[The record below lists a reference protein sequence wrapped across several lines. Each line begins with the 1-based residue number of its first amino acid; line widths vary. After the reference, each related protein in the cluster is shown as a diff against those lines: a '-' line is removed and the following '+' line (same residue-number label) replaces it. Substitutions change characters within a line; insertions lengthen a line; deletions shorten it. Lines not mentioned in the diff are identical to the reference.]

1 MGFALS
7 PSGELTSVFSAI
19 KGKGNTIV
27 SNPVRQNLKALSI
40 QQGFP
45 LFKGTNMSYTIEELA
60 ELQIKLEI
68 GMKTAGVERFHKN
81 NQRAIDNGSS
91 SETYWNKRILQNIIG
106 PMSESIEAY
115 IDYYTG
121 RRGKPVKALAY
132 IKLVDPKVA
141 SFITLKTIIDKSV
154 RDVNLDS
161 VIDSIGQ
168 KIEDQVRFESMEK
181 FADKYTAKVKERL
194 KQARSKS
201 YRHQRNAMLAGER
214 KLAEGSEDFEAMD
227 EWEPWGIDAH
237 RHIGSMLVNIV
248 LDNITFEG
256 NPVFK
261 KINIFRQ
268 SGNDKGKKYK
278 ELTKIVP
285 TEYVC
290 AWIDEYKEV
299 MEKESPAY
307 RPCIIP
313 PLDWTTPTNGGYHVP
328 EIRNTLPMVKCR
340 KSQRNR
346 LTLEQMPLVYKA
358 VNGLQRMPWKVSKD
372 VLQVA
377 MDIKELGIDLAMP
390 QREPYEVPE
399 CPVPPEYK
407 EFRGKDLKRM
417 LTDQEWQDFMIWRKE
432 ATYVYLLD
440 NKRKAK
446 YMTTHST
453 ISTAKMYQDFD
464 KFYFVYTMDSRGRV
478 YAKSDTISPQGDDLQ
493 KGLIKFAEGKPLGTE
508 GYYWLAVH
516 GAGKWG
522 NDKITFD
529 ERVKFI
535 EDMTDD
541 IRDFVADPLTNTG
554 WAGADKPW
562 QFLNWCFEW
571 AELAD
576 WLDDGKDMTEFMS
589 YIPCAQD
596 GSCSGLQH
604 YSAMLRDS
612 IGGRAVN
619 LVPDEKPND
628 IYGQVS
634 DLAVV
639 KLEDMAA
646 TGELG
651 FEMKTNRLSPEQIQ
665 DVASGLL
672 NIKGGINRSI
682 TKPPVM
688 TKTYGSTYMRCMETT
703 SQYFID
709 LQSKENKQ
717 AKAEKRD
724 PVPVHPFAQIG
735 EEGVTLRDAEK
746 ICAKVIWE
754 ALNETV
760 TSAVDG
766 MQFIQQ
772 VASYM
777 AKAGCHLE
785 WETPTGFI
793 VEQREY
799 EYKSR
804 RIKTQLLGNT
814 RFTIAEETNK
824 LDVNKMQ
831 SSSSPNFVHSMD
843 ASHLVLAVNAF
854 LDAGFSGIAVIHDD
868 FGTHACDTPKLRDLL
883 RETFVNLYYKNDVLD
898 QFLEHN
904 EALLL
909 EEIEIPLPASGTL
922 NIKDVLESPYA
933 FG

>member
-1 MGFALS
+1 M
-7 PSGELTSVFSAI
+7 TY
-19 KGKGNTIV
+19 
-27 SNPVRQNLKALSI
+27 SI
-40 QQGFP
+40 D
-45 LFKGTNMSYTIEELA
+45 ELA

-68 GMKTAGVERFHKN
+68 GMKTAGTERFHKN

-91 SETYWNKRILQNIIG
+91 SETQWNKRILQNIID
-106 PMSESIEAY
+106 PMSQAIEAY
-115 IDYYTG
+115 IEYYSN
-121 RRGKPVKALAY
+121 RRGKPVKALSY
-132 IKLVDPKVA
+132 IKLVEPHTA
-141 SFITLKTIIDKSV
+141 AFIALKTIIDLSV
-154 RDVNLDS
+154 GDTNLDT
-161 VIDSIGQ
+161 VIDKIGQ
-168 KIEDQVRFESMEK
+168 RMEDQVRFESMEK

-201 YRHQRNAMLAGER
+201 YKHQRNAMLAGER
-214 KLAEGSEDFEAMD
+214 KLAEGSERFEAMD

-248 LDNITFEG
+248 LDNVTFEG
-256 NPVFK
+256 QPVFK
-261 KINIFRQ
+261 KINIFTQ
-268 SGNDKGKKYK
+268 SGNSNGKKYK
-278 ELTKIVP
+278 EVTKVVP

-290 AWIDEYKEV
+290 EWVDKYKEV

-313 PLDWTTPTNGGYHVP
+313 PLDWTSPVDGGYHIP
-328 EIRNTLPMVKCR
+328 EIRNTLPLIKCR
-340 KSQRNR
+340 NSQRNK
-346 LTLEQMPLVYKA
+346 LTVEQMPLVYKA
-358 VNGLQRMPWKVSKD
+358 INGLQSIPWQISKE

-377 MDIKELGIDLAMP
+377 CDIKEVGIDLAMP
-390 QREPYEVPE
+390 QKEPYDIPECTVPE
-399 CPVPPEYK
+399 EYK
-407 EFRGKDLKRM
+407 ELRGQDLKRM
-417 LTDQEWQDFMIWRKE
+417 LNDQEWKDFMLWRKE
-432 ATYVYLLD
+432 ATGVYLLD

-453 ISTAKMYQDFD
+453 ISTAKMYQDFER
-464 KFYFVYTMDSRGRV
+464 FYFVYTMDSRGRV

-493 KGLIKFAEGKPLGTE
+493 KGLIKFAEGKALGTE
-508 GYYWLAVH
+508 GYHWLAVH

-522 NDKITFD
+522 NDKIPFD
-529 ERVKFI
+529 DRVKFI
-535 EDMTDD
+535 EDMTED

-554 WAGADKPW
+554 WASADKPW

-571 AELAD
+571 ARLAD
-576 WLDDGKDMTEFMS
+576 WLDEGNDVTEFVS

-604 YSAMLRDS
+604 YSAMLRDKV
-612 IGGRAVN
+612 GGRAVN

-634 DLAVV
+634 DLAVL
-639 KLEDMAA
+639 KLQDMAE
-646 TGELG
+646 TGVLG
-651 FEMKTNRLSPEQIQ
+651 FDMKSNELTPDQIKE
-665 DVASGLL
+665 VASGLL
-672 NIKGGINRSI
+672 NVKGGINRSI

-709 LQSKENKQ
+709 LQAKENKQ
-717 AKAEKRD
+717 AKAEKREA
-724 PVPVHPFAQIG
+724 VPVHPFAGIG
-735 EEGVTLRDAEK
+735 EEGVTLKDAEK
-746 ICAKVIWE
+746 ICSKVIWE

-766 MQFIQQ
+766 MNFIQK
-772 VASYM
+772 VAAYM

-793 VEQREY
+793 VEQKEY

-814 RFTIAEETNK
+814 RFSIAEETNK
-824 LDVNKMQ
+824 LDVHKMQ

-854 LDAGFSGIAVIHDD
+854 LDAGFTGISVIHDD
-868 FGTHACDTPKLRDLL
+868 FGTHACDTPKLRDSL
-883 RETFVNLYYKNDVLD
+883 RETFVNMYYDNDVLA

-909 EEIEIPLPASGTL
+909 AEIEVDLPVSGSL
-922 NIKDVLESPYA
+922 NIKDVLTSDYA